1 MVKGKV
7 VPLNLGIPP
16 TVKLRFMGA
25 TFETNDPHDAL
36 LTRGAIRVI
45 YETIERARK
54 PNIARVTVCN
64 CEDFTIVS
72 MTALVQEGVHSSD
85 VLDELEFEA
94 LHRIE
99 ISHLSGVEVLHE
111 SI

>member
-1 MVKGKV
+1 MVTGNV
-7 VPLNLGIPP
+7 VAIHGTSPI
-16 TVKLRFMGA
+16 VKLRFMGV
-25 TFETNDPHDAL
+25 TFETDSPHDAL
-36 LTRGAIRVI
+36 LTRGAIRI
-45 YETIERARK
+45 TYETIERARK

-72 MTALVQEGVHSSD
+72 MTALVPDGVHSSD

-111 SI
+111 PI